1 MSLAEQVPAAL
12 VTDGNRCGS
21 NRAYKT
27 AGVQLLTPF
36 SGSDLN
42 KSKGQQDRYAE
53 EAARLLESFTPIQSY
68 CYPFCKL

>member
-1 MSLAEQVPAAL
+1 MSLAEQFPAAL

-42 KSKGQQDRYAE
+42 KSKGQQDRYTE
-53 EAARLLESFTPIQSY
+53 EM
-68 CYPFCKL
+68 